1 MTNIIEARELVY
13 SYPNGTSALN
23 NLSLAIKKGQRIA
36 LLGANG
42 AGKSTLLLHLN
53 GILRPKKGTISF
65 QGQAVDYRHR
75 SLLALRKNVG
85 IVFQEPDNQLFT
97 ANVLHDVSFGPL
109 NLGLT
114 REMALAKSRKAMR
127 ETETVSLE
135 NKPTHFLSFGQKKR
149 VAIAGVLAM
158 EPQVIIFDEPTAG
171 LDPKMAL
178 KIMDL
183 LHQLSEQGK
192 TLIISTHDVDL
203 AYSWADYVYFI
214 KEGKIAGEGM
224 PQDLFLRSDLL
235 TACDLCCPWIIE
247 IYQAMMDNGLVN
259 PNQRVPVDKNELLKL
274 IKQSPVRF
282 NTQKITAIHNCL
294 G

>member
-1 MTNIIEARELVY
+1 MSNIIEARDLVFI
-13 SYPNGTSALN
+13 YPNGTSALN

-53 GILRPKKGTISF
+53 GILRPKKGSILF

-97 ANVLHDVSFGPL
+97 ANVLHDITFGPL

-203 AYSWADYVYFI
+203 AYNWADYVYFI
-214 KEGKIAGEGM
+214 KEGRIAGEGM
-224 PQDLFLRSDLL
+224 PQELFLRQDLL

-247 IYQAMMDNGLVN
+247 IYRAMINNGLI
-259 PNQRVPVDKNELLKL
+259 NQNQQVPVNKNELLKL
-274 IKQSPVRF
+274 INESPVRF
-282 NTQKITAIHNCL
+282 NTQKIKAIHNCL